1 MLSSACL
8 FAVPIANRPRRRVIE
23 DFGMRALA
31 SAQGVFTS
39 WIALTT
45 TSGVCQL
52 MHWLHTEALP
62 TLSQSRSASDVE
74 VVERPKRNSKRS
86 SQQVPMAMV
95 QCKECGGQISQN
107 ADTCPHCGD
116 VIKEP
121 KPKFSLVDLIHK
133 ISVPV
138 VLSVAGTMI
147 TILTFFSMEGE
158 RQMEQTRKLLADAFD
173 KDPIKQQYCI
183 FYVDHLLAAGRIS
196 PEMTVSVLSTVAAN
210 ATNETVRLDA
220 LRMMPQLLEQ
230 KNYQQELKPLM
241 VRSISSLIPTVTEVE
256 VLRRQLMLDIQTL
269 VEADESYRKA
279 LITELSRMDQNWS
292 FINNKAGG
300 NPDQKQIRVGLQIK
314 LALLSLVQDYRRL
327 QEIAAGLV
335 DLAKLSAELSQ
346 SVSDQLDM
354 FLISSP
360 RTALRVIAK
369 SAITSLNAGNSLPR
383 TADEGRKAIPSVF
396 IIAADES
403 QQMRGQKLAQALEEN
418 GITIHGVDV
427 LSNAKE
433 AKLITPE
440 TLEIRFSK
448 DANEEPFLNGLA
460 EAVKRLTGE
469 QPKLVSVSSPNDLDP
484 GNYEIWFPRR

>member
-1 MLSSACL
+1 
-8 FAVPIANRPRRRVIE
+8 
-23 DFGMRALA
+23 
-31 SAQGVFTS
+31 
-39 WIALTT
+39 
-45 TSGVCQL
+45 
-52 MHWLHTEALP
+52 
-62 TLSQSRSASDVE
+62 
-74 VVERPKRNSKRS
+74 
-86 SQQVPMAMV
+86 MAMV
-95 QCKECGGQISQN
+95 KCKECGGQISQN

-138 VLSVAGTMI
+138 VLSVVGTMI
-147 TILTFFSMEGE
+147 TILTYFSMEGE

-183 FYVDHLLAAGRIS
+183 FYVDHLLASGRIS

-210 ATNETVRLDA
+210 ATSDTVRLDA

-230 KNYQQELKPLM
+230 KNYQQELKPLL

-279 LITELSRMDQNWS
+279 LITELSRMDQSWS

-346 SVSDQLDM
+346 WVSDQLDM
-354 FLISSP
+354 FVISSP
-360 RTALRVIAK
+360 RTALRVIAR
-369 SAITSLNAGNSLPR
+369 SAIQSLNAGNSLPSPV
-383 TADEGRKAIPSVF
+383 DEGQKGIPPVF
-396 IIAADES
+396 IVVADES
-403 QQMRGQKLAQALEEN
+403 QRMRGEKLAQALEEK
-418 GITIHGVDV
+418 GITTRGVDV
-427 LSNAKE
+427 ITNTKE
-433 AKLITPE
+433 AKLMAPE
-440 TLEIRFSK
+440 NLEIRFSK
-448 DANEEPFLNGLA
+448 GATEEPFFDRAGRDSQEIYGRRTERWSA
-460 EAVKRLTGE
+460 FQTRPISIREPMRFGFPSTEGFGH
-469 QPKLVSVSSPNDLDP
+469 SSRSCT
-484 GNYEIWFPRR
+484 RRSRSM